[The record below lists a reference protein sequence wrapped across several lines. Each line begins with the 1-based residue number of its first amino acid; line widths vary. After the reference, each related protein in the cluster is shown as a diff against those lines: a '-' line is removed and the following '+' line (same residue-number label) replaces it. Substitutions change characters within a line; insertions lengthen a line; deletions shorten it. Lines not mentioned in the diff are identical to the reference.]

1 MAKKVPVG
9 PKCCETKLRTL
20 NFAVGHFVSRA
31 GDIPTEYSELLKSR
45 PEHAVY
51 PEMVRHGADGCGPNK
66 KKAALKLRKMVSSQK
81 NRLFPNCKKWF
92 VRFAKEESKQ
102 KAVGRKIR
110 EVSHVK
116 LGCGPLRTCLLYT
129 SPSPRDGLLSRMPSS
144 A

>member
-51 PEMVRHGADGCGPNK
+51 PEMVRHGADDNAGPNK
-66 KKAALKLRKMVSSQK
+66 KVGTDTGNDGKSSQK
-81 NRLFPNCKKWF
+81 KVVSKWLWATKNRL
-92 VRFAKEESKQ
+92 VLQ
-102 KAVGRKIR
+102 
-110 EVSHVK
+110 
-116 LGCGPLRTCLLYT
+116 
-129 SPSPRDGLLSRMPSS
+129 
-144 A
+144 